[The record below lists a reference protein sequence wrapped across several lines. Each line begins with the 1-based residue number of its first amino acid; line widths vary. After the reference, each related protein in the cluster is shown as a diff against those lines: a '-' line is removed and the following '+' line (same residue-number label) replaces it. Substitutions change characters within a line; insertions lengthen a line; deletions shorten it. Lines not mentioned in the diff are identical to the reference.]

1 MSRFKVH
8 TLDSAPEASREP
20 LRQLQGRV
28 GMIPNLA
35 AAMAESPELL
45 KGFLAVQGIY
55 FQGTFTAAEIQ
66 VLSLT
71 AAYENGCAWCVA
83 FHTAMALKEGVS
95 RATVDALRAGGP
107 PVEPRLAAL
116 SDFARGMLRARGA
129 VDEDDVSCFCDSGF
143 TQRQAL
149 EVVLGM
155 AFSLMANFA
164 GHLAAVPVDDPFKPH
179 AWTPLAVHDA
189 VTG

>member
-66 VLSLT
+66 VL
-71 AAYENGCAWCVA
+71 
-83 FHTAMALKEGVS
+83 ALKEGVS

-189 VTG
+189 VAG